1 MENRGSMRPEEA
13 VSFSG
18 LILSGEEQVAQT
30 IAIYGKGGVG
40 KTTIAAN
47 LAAALALAGRRVLVI
62 GCNPTADSSHL
73 LIGETVPVTLNAT
86 LEQAAPLAPEELVAI
101 GYQGVGCLELGEP
114 GDSCGCSSR
123 SIAAALERVY
133 TSGVIAAFAP
143 DFVIY
148 DMPGDLGCISE
159 LILEKRGIDLS
170 LIITSADF
178 QSIYAA
184 NRLIA
189 LLTKSAGKSG
199 MALVVNGSA
208 SSFEDSLG
216 EHFARQVGL
225 SVAAKIPRSFAVRHS
240 ELYGKTVI
248 EAGPLSAQANVYKG
262 LARLIA
268 EGKIGMN
275 KGAAKPLDAAKLKEW
290 AHEWGRR
297 LGELEFG
304 IISDG
309 AGI

>member
-1 MENRGSMRPEEA
+1 MAIN
-13 VSFSG
+13 
-18 LILSGEEQVAQT
+18 

-47 LAAALALAGRRVLVI
+47 LSAALASSGKRTLLI

-73 LIGETVPVTLNAT
+73 LTGDDTPVILNPLLGRDGDLAVEEIITIGHL
-86 LEQAAPLAPEELVAI
+86 
-101 GYQGVGCLELGEP
+101 GVGCLEIGEP
-114 GDSCGCSSR
+114 AANCGCSSR
-123 SIAAALERVY
+123 NLAVVLDKLY
-133 TSGVIAAFAP
+133 DSGVIESFAP
-143 DFVIY
+143 DFVLY
-148 DMPGDLGCISE
+148 DMPGDLGCIGE
-159 LILEKRGIDLS
+159 ITHQKNRVDYS
-170 LIITSADF
+170 LIVTSACF

-189 LLTKSAGKSG
+189 LLTKSPAHRGV
-199 MALVVNGSA
+199 ALVVNGSV
-208 SSFEDSLG
+208 SSFEDSLV

-225 SVAAKIPRSFAVRHS
+225 TVVAAIPRSFAVRHS
-240 ELYGKTVI
+240 ELYGKTVV
-248 EAGPLSAQANVYKG
+248 EAGPLSFHANIYRS

-268 EGKIGMN
+268 DGKLARH
-275 KGAAKPLDAAKLKEW
+275 KVAATPLDAAQLKEW